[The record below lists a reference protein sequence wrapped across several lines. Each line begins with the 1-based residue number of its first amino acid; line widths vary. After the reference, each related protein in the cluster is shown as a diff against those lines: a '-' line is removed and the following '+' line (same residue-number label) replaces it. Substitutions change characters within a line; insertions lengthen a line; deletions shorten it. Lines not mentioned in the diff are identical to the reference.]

1 VARLARVVAI
11 DVAHH
16 VTQRGNR
23 RQVIFTS
30 DSERSVYMGL
40 LRESA
45 ERHCLS
51 VIGYCLMSNH
61 VHLVVI
67 PRKTESLASTFK
79 ATHGQYASYWNA
91 AHHSSGH
98 LWQGRFYSCPLDP
111 AHLWEALRYTELNP
125 VRAGMVPSAA
135 QWKWSSA
142 AVHCGAAEPDACLE
156 MAPWRERWTPV
167 SWQAFLGLGE
177 TEAELALI
185 RQCTHTGRPFGT
197 SDFVQSLE
205 QTTQRKLAPRKG
217 GRPGKPAD
225 DPKQDKIVFDP

>member
-79 ATHGQYASYWNA
+79 TTHGQYASYWNA

-111 AHLWEALRYTELNP
+111 VHLWEALRYTELNP
-125 VRAGMVPSAA
+125 VRAGMVQSAA

-156 MAPWRERWTPV
+156 MAPWRE
-167 SWQAFLGLGE
+167 
-177 TEAELALI
+177 
-185 RQCTHTGRPFGT
+185 H
-197 SDFVQSLE
+197 
-205 QTTQRKLAPRKG
+205 
-217 GRPGKPAD
+217 
-225 DPKQDKIVFDP
+225 

>member
-23 RQVIFTS
+23 RQVIFTT
-30 DSERSVYMGL
+30 DSERSVYLGL
-40 LRESA
+40 LREST
-45 ERHCLS
+45 ERHSLS

-67 PRKTESLASTFK
+67 PRKAESLACTFK
-79 ATHGQYASYWNA
+79 DTHGQYASYWNV
-91 AHHSSGH
+91 AHRASGH

-125 VRAGMVPSAA
+125 VRAGMVESAE
-135 QWKWSSA
+135 QWQWSSA
-142 AVHCGAAEPDACLE
+142 AVHCDTAEPDACLE
-156 MAPWRERWTPV
+156 MGPWRERWAPI
-167 SWQAFLGLGE
+167 SWRAFLNLGQ
-177 TEAELALI
+177 TEAELTNL

-197 SDFVQSLE
+197 EEFVQSLE
-205 QTTQRKLAPRKG
+205 KATLRRLAPRKG
-217 GRPGKPAD
+217 GRPVKPAD
-225 DPKQDKIVFDP
+225 DPKQNKIVFDP

>member
-45 ERHCLS
+45 EHHCLS

-98 LWQGRFYSCPLDP
+98 LWQGRFYSCSLDP

-125 VRAGMVPSAA
+125 VRAGMVSSAA

-156 MAPWRERWTPV
+156 MAPWRERWTTV
-167 SWQAFLGLGE
+167 SWQSFLGLGE

-197 SDFVQSLE
+197 SDFVQYLE

>member
-23 RQVIFTS
+23 RQFILTS
-30 DSERSVYMGL
+30 DSERSVYLDL

-51 VIGYCLMSNH
+51 VVGYCLMSNH

-67 PRKTESLASTFK
+67 PRKSESLASTLK
-79 ATHGQYASYWNA
+79 DTHGRYASYWNA

-98 LWQGRFYSCPLDP
+98 AWQGRFYSCPLDP

-125 VRAGMVPSAA
+125 VRAGMVQSAE

-142 AVHCGAAEPDACLE
+142 AVHCGTAEPDACLD
-156 MAPWRERWTPV
+156 MGPWRERWTPV
-167 SWQAFLGLGE
+167 SWRAFLDMGE
-177 TEAELALI
+177 SEADLATGHPSRGGPSWISVRPKLNSQLFGNALI
-185 RQCTHTGRPFGT
+185 RAGL
-197 SDFVQSLE
+197 LE
-205 QTTQRKLAPRKG
+205 QRSSLNLWSKR
-217 GRPGKPAD
+217 RCVD
-225 DPKQDKIVFDP
+225 